1 MTTTYCPQGR
11 GTFVAQT
18 WACRLLWRSMGPR
31 RAEWLKSRVE
41 CPEADAEKSGDPRPI
56 EADLARQRAQLTRL
70 VTELYR
76 RGHELTDVG
85 LQIRRHALAVAATF
99 LAVGAIAAG
108 SIALGVRRARRRNT
122 LTARSGRLREAVGR
136 AIDRP
141 DRVAAEPTRHAAHPR
156 IGGLGRCHGPGQGH
170 PGPYAP
176 PPVRSG
182 DGAARGS
189 SRRGASSCSCSW
201 PP

>member
-1 MTTTYCPQGR
+1 M
-11 GTFVAQT
+11 
-18 WACRLLWRSMGPR
+18 
-31 RAEWLKSRVE
+31 
-41 CPEADAEKSGDPRPI
+41 
-56 EADLARQRAQLTRL
+56 
-70 VTELYR
+70 TELYR

-141 DRVAAEPTRHAAHPR
+141 DRVAAEPTVTQRILGSAGSAAATVLVKATLDR
-156 IGGLGRCHGPGQGH
+156 MLRPGQK
-170 PGPYAP
+170 
-176 PPVRSG
+176 R
-182 DGAARGS
+182 
-189 SRRGASSCSCSW
+189 
-201 PP
+201 

>member
-1 MTTTYCPQGR
+1 MAE
-11 GTFVAQT
+11 VA
-18 WACRLLWRSMGPR
+18 
-31 RAEWLKSRVE
+31 SRVS
-41 CPEADAEKSGDPRPI
+41 EADAEKSGDPRPI

-85 LQIRRHALAVAATF
+85 LQVRRHALAVSATF

-141 DRVAAEPTRHAAHPR
+141 DRVAAEPTVTQRILGSAGSAAATVLVKATLDR
-156 IGGLGRCHGPGQGH
+156 ML
-170 PGPYAP
+170 
-176 PPVRSG
+176 RSG
-182 DGAARGS
+182 QKR
-189 SRRGASSCSCSW
+189 
-201 PP
+201 